1 MKNAPSVTKMHEDR
15 IPEALIQEF
24 PSLKGQP
31 MKFNNGLI
39 GMSKNNI
46 KIFFRYLKLY
56 SFIQKS
62 YFS

>member
-1 MKNAPSVTKMHEDR
+1 MEEARRQIKNAPSVTKMHEDR

-39 GMSKNNI
+39 GMSN
-46 KIFFRYLKLY
+46 FL
-56 SFIQKS
+56 
-62 YFS
+62 